1 MTSRPERF
9 HFLSSSGR
17 TRHRL
22 IFASL
27 AFAAA
32 LLGTPAR
39 ADADIT
45 AFIGITPTPESR
57 AVRGVSFGFGLL
69 IIGFEFEYANAIEDA
84 VEGLPSLQTGS
95 GNILFQTPGEIGGVQ
110 LYGTTGGGVYRERLL
125 ALQETHFTSNIG
137 GGAKIRLAG
146 PLRLRLDYRL
156 FRLQG
161 SPLHDKYQRFY
172 AGVNLAF

>member
-1 MTSRPERF
+1 MR
-9 HFLSSSGR
+9 
-17 TRHRL
+17 RL
-22 IFASL
+22 IAGLIVVVGLLVSPSP
-27 AFAAA
+27 AA
-32 LLGTPAR
+32 
-39 ADADIT
+39 ADIT
-45 AFIGITPTPESR
+45 AFLGITPTPESR
-57 AVRGVSFGFGLL
+57 AVRGLALGFGLL
-69 IIGFEFEYANAIEDA
+69 IIGFEFEYSNAVEDA

-125 ALQETHFTSNIG
+125 ARQETHFTSNIG

-146 PLRLRLDYRL
+146 PVRLRLDYRV

-161 SPLHDKYQRFY
+161 SPLHDTYQRFY